1 MSGKVRPETVKP
13 VPVSVAALTV
23 TDPVPVD
30 EKVTD
35 WVEDVLTN
43 TSPNAR
49 LVALML
55 RVDDPWLTVN
65 STVCIA
71 VV

>member
-1 MSGKVRPETVKP
+1 VTGNVTPDTVKP
-13 VPVSVAALTV
+13 APVSVAALTV

-30 EKVTD
+30 VKVTD
-35 WVEDVLTN
+35 CVEVVFSV

-49 LVALML
+49 LVALMPS
-55 RVDDPWLTVN
+55 VDVPWVTVN
-65 STVCIA
+65 VTVCVA

>member
-1 MSGKVRPETVKP
+1 MTGKVSPETVKP
-13 VPVSVAALTV
+13 APVSVAALTV

-55 RVDDPWLTVN
+55 RVDDPWLTIN
-65 STVCIA
+65 IAVCIA

>member
-1 MSGKVRPETVKP
+1 VSGKVSPETVKP

-65 STVCIA
+65 ITVCIA

>member
-1 MSGKVRPETVKP
+1 VTGKVSPETVKP
-13 VPVSVAALTV
+13 APVSVAALTV

-55 RVDDPWLTVN
+55 RVDDPWLTIN
-65 STVCIA
+65 IAVCIA